1 MHSFATNSHHDRPS
15 VDDVA
20 MKAEPFHEIGCCE
33 HSTDRRLLLLSYHFP
48 PASSAGALRWQKL
61 ARFAVEHGWALD
73 VVTLAP
79 ADVATPDVSRLAD
92 LPGGTRVFGVAEIP
106 LMLDRLAEATWRQV
120 KRIRSWPREASG
132 ADEPAAPPAKPA
144 VGSLHRSEL
153 LRLRFRSP
161 AEVARAFHSWR
172 FHAQERSWALRAA
185 ALGMSIARPGLH
197 HAVVTCGPPHMVH
210 LAGRR
215 IGARFRVPHIIDMR
229 DPWSLVERLPAAAAS
244 PVALRL
250 AERHE
255 RAAVRDAS
263 LVVANTA
270 PACRA
275 LQKRYPEHASRIVVV
290 MNGYDEDE
298 IPAATASGRF
308 SLAYAGTIYLDRNPA
323 VLFRAAALLVREFGL
338 APAEFGIE
346 LKGHVES
353 LDGVT
358 VKEIAVSEGIG
369 DFVRTHAPGSRREAL
384 ELLASATVLISLPQD
399 SDMAIPSK
407 IFEYM
412 QFPAWL
418 LAFAAAESATGL
430 ALRGTDA
437 DVVAPDDVDATY
449 AVLRRRFLQ
458 FRAGERPSPA
468 EHGGPLSRRAQG
480 RILFDEI
487 ERCLLSAPGKLN
499 TARTGRTSAHASTT
513 MLRT

>member
-1 MHSFATNSHHDRPS
+1 MH
-15 VDDVA
+15 DVA
-20 MKAEPFHEIGCCE
+20 MKAEPFHAIGPGE
-33 HSTDRRLLLLSYHFP
+33 SSPDHRLLLFSYHFP
-48 PASSAGALRWQKL
+48 PASTAGALRWQKL
-61 ARFAVEHGWALD
+61 ASIAAEHGWGLD
-73 VVTLAP
+73 VVTLDP
-79 ADVATPDVSRLAD
+79 ASVATPDAGRLAD
-92 LPGGTRVFGVAEIP
+92 LPGGTRVFGVSETP
-106 LMLDRLAEATWRQV
+106 LMLDRLVEAAWRQV
-120 KRIRSWPREASG
+120 KSFRRRLRGASDAG
-132 ADEPAAPPAKPA
+132 KLATRPATAA

-153 LRLRFRSP
+153 LRLRFRSR

-172 FHAQERSWALRAA
+172 FHAQERRWAMRAA
-185 ALGMSIARPGLH
+185 ALGGSILRPGVH
-197 HAVVTCGPPHMVH
+197 HAVITCGPPHMVH

-215 IGARFRVPHIIDMR
+215 LGDRFGVPHIIDMR

-255 RAAVRDAS
+255 RAAVRNAS

-275 LQKRYPEHASRIVVV
+275 LQKRYPEHASRIIVV

-298 IPAATASGRF
+298 IPAPTDTGRF
-308 SLAYAGTIYLDRNPA
+308 SLAYAGTVYLDRNPA
-323 VLFRAAALLVREFGL
+323 VLFRAAALLVREFDL
-338 APAEFGIE
+338 SPAEFGIE
-346 LKGHVES
+346 LKGHVQS
-353 LDGVT
+353 LSGVT
-358 VKEIAVSEGIG
+358 VKEIAASEGIG
-369 DFVRTHAPGSRREAL
+369 DFVRTYAPGPRTEAI

-418 LAFAAAESATGL
+418 LAFATADSATGR
-430 ALRGTDA
+430 ALRRTDA
-437 DVVAPDDVDATY
+437 DVVAPDDVAATY

-458 FRAGERPSPA
+458 FRAGERPIPPEA
-468 EHGGPLSRRAQG
+468 GGPLSRRAQG
-480 RILFDEI
+480 RILFDAI
-487 ERCLLSAPGKLN
+487 ERCLGFAPDKRDVAGMERISAAN
-499 TARTGRTSAHASTT
+499 ASSTT